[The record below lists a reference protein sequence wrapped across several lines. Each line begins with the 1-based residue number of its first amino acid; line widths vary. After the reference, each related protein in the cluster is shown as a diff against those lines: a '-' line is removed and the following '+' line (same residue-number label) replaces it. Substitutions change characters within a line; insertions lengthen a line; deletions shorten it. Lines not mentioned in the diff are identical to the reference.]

1 MLLKVK
7 TYPFTYSQLCVTQLL
22 PRQSKLHSPRLVFVP
37 QLRDISITVIPQKLQ
52 KCPNT
57 PRFFLP
63 FSSLAILASLSSLC
77 VIPTALCIISAILS
91 KSSGCIPR
99 VVIAGD
105 PVSRPPDFS
114 ADLSPGTVFLF
125 DVRLTRSKTRSSR
138 APSMP
143 QSQRSIRMRWLSV
156 PPETRLYP
164 NPPWPFSS
172 LCASAFALSKTC
184 CWQALNSS
192 VRACARATQ
201 ER

>member
-105 PVSRPPDFS
+105 QIHRPPGFS
-114 ADLSPGTVFLF
+114 ADLSPERCSCSTLGSLGP
-125 DVRLTRSKTRSSR
+125 RS
-138 APSMP
+138 
-143 QSQRSIRMRWLSV
+143 
-156 PPETRLYP
+156 
-164 NPPWPFSS
+164 
-172 LCASAFALSKTC
+172 
-184 CWQALNSS
+184 
-192 VRACARATQ
+192 ARAA
-201 ER
+201 RRRCHGRGDRSG